1 MYYWISH
8 KHAAV
13 RRSFVQVE
21 SLRAHLKST
30 LWTTLYPPN
39 PPSSI
44 SQIFNPIPHAM
55 KQPPNSQ
62 HNTPFSLSRH
72 HLIQQSQTQA
82 HQLGQYC
89 YFLTI
94 CKNAK
99 PTNLSVGRLDES
111 KPFLE
116 TVWYCHKIDN
126 SIFFITFCV
135 SGSTPMHTVLSHYH
149 PSSSVLGKD
158 D

>member
-1 MYYWISH
+1 MNYTFPSKSPKQHIS
-8 KHAAV
+8 
-13 RRSFVQVE
+13 
-21 SLRAHLKST
+21 KSQSH
-30 LWTTLYPPN
+30 
-39 PPSSI
+39 SS
-44 SQIFNPIPHAM
+44 IPHAM
-55 KQPPNSQ
+55 KHPPNRQ
-62 HNTPFSLSRH
+62 PNPPPFSLSRH
-72 HLIQQSQTQA
+72 HLIQPSQTQA

-99 PTNLSVGRLDES
+99 PTNLSVGRLDVS